1 MKIQCLFKRLYS
13 KSDATS
19 QSPGI
24 LLSNSCYRFPRCV
37 RRNVSLPYRVRRT
50 LSFSRRARRT
60 VSLPCRV
67 RRTVSLVRRPH
78 VFPMP
83 QPRPAHR
90 PLEGSLG
97 PHGRAVMA
105 GLRSPFRGH
114 QRAIASRSPRCRRYA
129 LLRSPGLTPAPTAA
143 GRLTPAKA
151 GCGNRDM
158 AKWPVKT
165 ASDTAIRCKQ
175 KSHKIT
181 HCKQKSHRITHC
193 KEKSHRI
200 THCKEKS
207 HELTRVINPSP
218 SICSS
223 SFAS

>member
-1 MKIQCLFKRLYS
+1 MAELTLCLKHFSSIFFPSNRRRVDANESLEQVRKFHMKIQCLFKRLYS

-50 LSFSRRARRT
+50 
-60 VSLPCRV
+60 
-67 RRTVSLVRRPH
+67 VSLVRRPH

-105 GLRSPFRGH
+105 GLRSPFQSRASTGYCITLAALQALRTATKPGTHPCPHSRRPTYACQSGMWEQGH
-114 QRAIASRSPRCRRYA
+114 GEMARQ
-129 LLRSPGLTPAPTAA
+129 
-143 GRLTPAKA
+143 
-151 GCGNRDM
+151 NR
-158 AKWPVKT
+158 
-165 ASDTAIRCKQ
+165 Q
-175 KSHKIT
+175 
-181 HCKQKSHRITHC
+181 
-193 KEKSHRI
+193 
-200 THCKEKS
+200 
-207 HELTRVINPSP
+207 
-218 SICSS
+218 
-223 SFAS
+223 

>member
-1 MKIQCLFKRLYS
+1 MKIQCLFNRLYS

-50 LSFSRRARRT
+50 LSFPRRVRRT

-90 PLEGSLG
+90 PLEGSLV

-105 GLRSPFRGH
+105 GLRSPFQSRASTGYCITLAALQALRTATKPGTHPCPHSRRPTYACQSGMWEQGH
-114 QRAIASRSPRCRRYA
+114 GEMARQ
-129 LLRSPGLTPAPTAA
+129 
-143 GRLTPAKA
+143 
-151 GCGNRDM
+151 NR
-158 AKWPVKT
+158 
-165 ASDTAIRCKQ
+165 Q
-175 KSHKIT
+175 
-181 HCKQKSHRITHC
+181 
-193 KEKSHRI
+193 
-200 THCKEKS
+200 
-207 HELTRVINPSP
+207 
-218 SICSS
+218 
-223 SFAS
+223 